1 MTDKLIE
8 IVVEKGL
15 LALIIA
21 LAGYWISK
29 YLEIN
34 KQRITLQNKIKE
46 TNRDKIYSQIEKQLS
61 NFYYPIYFRLQ
72 KDNALWKLSPQLSG
86 GKGALPQETN
96 DIIEKEYILK
106 NHSEIL
112 STIQNNIHLVE
123 IDNELQESI
132 NAYIKHITVYDTIRK
147 IHSTSKLNPIDFDA
161 PYPKSFVEIIKA
173 RMTILQKKNNEFLS
187 DIYNG
192 SHQSSSPT

>member
-8 IVVEKGL
+8 IIVEKGL
-15 LALIIA
+15 LALIIV
-21 LAGYWISK
+21 LSGYWISK

-46 TNRDKIYSQIEKQLS
+46 TNRDKIYSIIEKQLS

-86 GKGALPQETN
+86 DKSALPSETN
-96 DIIEKEYILK
+96 YIIEKDHILK
-106 NHSEIL
+106 NHKEIL
-112 STIQNNIHLVE
+112 SIIENNIHIIE

-132 NAYIKHITVYDTIRK
+132 NTYIKHITVYDTIRK
-147 IHSTSKLNPIDFDA
+147 VQSTKILNPIDFDA
-161 PYPKSFVEIIKA
+161 PFPNSFVKIIKA
-173 RMTILQKKNNEFLS
+173 RMSILQNKNNELLS
-187 DIYNG
+187 EI
-192 SHQSSSPT
+192 

>member
-8 IVVEKGL
+8 IIVEKGL
-15 LALIIA
+15 LAIIIA
-21 LAGYWISK
+21 LAGFWISK
-29 YLEIN
+29 YLEID

-86 GKGALPQETN
+86 SKDALPQETN
-96 DIIEKEYILK
+96 DIIEKDYILK
-106 NHSEIL
+106 NHNEIL
-112 STIQNNIHLVE
+112 STIQNNIHFVE

-132 NAYIKHITVYDTIRK
+132 NAYIKHVTVYDTIRK
-147 IHSTSKLNPIDFDA
+147 INSTSKLNPIDFDA
-161 PYPKSFVEIIKA
+161 PYPNSFVEIIKA
-173 RMTILQKKNNEFLS
+173 RMTILQKKNNELLNE
-187 DIYNG
+187 I
-192 SHQSSSPT
+192 